1 MQSVSL
7 LHLRNHLK
15 KPCHQM
21 CENCA
26 LSREKVHVLSGRPV
40 HDQNVSIRE
49 EYVMDQDQR
58 NLHVDQFV
66 KVDSEKGSLF

>member
-1 MQSVSL
+1 
-7 LHLRNHLK
+7 
-15 KPCHQM
+15 M
-21 CENCA
+21 CENSHEPWKSTRENCA

-66 KVDSEKGSLF
+66 KVKSEKGSLL